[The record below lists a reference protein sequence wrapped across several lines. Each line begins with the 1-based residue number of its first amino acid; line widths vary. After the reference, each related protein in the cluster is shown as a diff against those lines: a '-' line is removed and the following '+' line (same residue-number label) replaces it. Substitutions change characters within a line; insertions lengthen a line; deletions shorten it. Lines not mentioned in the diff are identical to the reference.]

1 MAVDCIFVR
10 NVNHITVE
18 FVNITGSGIIAK
30 NVVAA
35 QYVNIAGSSILALIA

>member
-18 FVNITGSGIIAK
+18 SVNITGGGLLAK
-30 NVVAA
+30 NVVAVPS
-35 QYVNIAGSSILALIA
+35 VNITVCEILALIA